1 MLKNER
7 GIRITKELRDKI
19 KHNASIH
26 KMSMCEYL
34 ERITIMETQ
43 PDIIDSERVKLL
55 TNEQLKNH
63 LTAYNRM
70 VCEVRELQAGIAKLQ
85 ATLDSQKV

>member
-1 MLKNER
+1 
-7 GIRITKELRDKI
+7 
-19 KHNASIH
+19 
-26 KMSMCEYL
+26 
-34 ERITIMETQ
+34 METQ